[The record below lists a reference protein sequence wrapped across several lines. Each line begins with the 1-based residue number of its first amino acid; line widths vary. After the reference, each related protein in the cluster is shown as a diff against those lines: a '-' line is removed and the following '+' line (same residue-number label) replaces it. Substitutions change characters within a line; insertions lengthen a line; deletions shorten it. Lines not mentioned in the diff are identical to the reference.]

1 MKRILSIAILGIFFH
16 INTAYSF
23 VNDIQSFNK
32 WLYKNG
38 HSQYLE
44 KIESEKCKSFDK
56 GDTNWYY
63 NNCDQTKYK
72 NNLKVKFYKERWGI
86 PYSANPNR
94 DTLIYYHYKNT
105 YAHLR
110 GDKGSKQWGK
120 YAVKASK
127 NYEDFNQDLKK
138 FNYLEKELKKKAI
151 LSYIF
156 FEKDKII
163 IDEMSP
169 SNRFGDFVDNK
180 TKLRSNSVGKTMVS
194 YVAAHAI
201 CEGYIDGL
209 DTKIN
214 DWPLVKNTLY
224 EDQKL
229 IDLLNMAIGDQ
240 KYINEFKDGPSFI
253 LNGFEQDTA
262 TTRRIMTALQ
272 NTKPSKKKYNY
283 NNTIT
288 KTIFNYVLFKTGDDF
303 QKVLDKTFKEKA
315 KIKDGIYFT
324 KHKEATPINGNADI
338 MFFATRYD
346 YLRIAR
352 SMMYDYQEQNC
363 VGKYLKEVYERR
375 IKKNITR
382 DDEPPFNFSYSYGG
396 QFHFDYPG
404 LKNKVMFAMGG
415 YGGQAILIDM
425 ENSRIVVV
433 NSVHYNNSKYKYNPK
448 KLLIDPIKKGIN

>member
-1 MKRILSIAILGIFFH
+1 MLQWYFE
-16 INTAYSF
+16 
-23 VNDIQSFNK
+23 FN
-32 WLYKNG
+32 
-38 HSQYLE
+38 
-44 KIESEKCKSFDK
+44 
-56 GDTNWYY
+56 
-63 NNCDQTKYK
+63 
-72 NNLKVKFYKERWGI
+72 
-86 PYSANPNR
+86 
-94 DTLIYYHYKNT
+94 
-105 YAHLR
+105 
-110 GDKGSKQWGK
+110 
-120 YAVKASK
+120 
-127 NYEDFNQDLKK
+127 
-138 FNYLEKELKKKAI
+138 
-151 LSYIF
+151 
-156 FEKDKII
+156 
-163 IDEMSP
+163 
-169 SNRFGDFVDNK
+169 
-180 TKLRSNSVGKTMVS
+180 
-194 YVAAHAI
+194 
-201 CEGYIDGL
+201 
-209 DTKIN
+209 
-214 DWPLVKNTLY
+214 
-224 EDQKL
+224 
-229 IDLLNMAIGDQ
+229 
-240 KYINEFKDGPSFI
+240 
-253 LNGFEQDTA
+253 
-262 TTRRIMTALQ
+262 
-272 NTKPSKKKYNY
+272 
-283 NNTIT
+283 
-288 KTIFNYVLFKTGDDF
+288 DF